1 MRDWLAANLPGL
13 LDPGPLGVEWWQ
25 WASIVVLA
33 IMSITVGRMVGRV
46 VAPLAH
52 RLVARTPS
60 RWDDAI
66 LLRVAGPLAAL
77 LSLVVFGTTLSLIGL
92 GTEGETTLGRLLQAA
107 YFALFFWTLWRLID
121 VGRDV
126 VSATHW
132 AATASSSRALVPL
145 ATRVFKVIVLAVAAV
160 AVLSLLGYPVA
171 SLLAGLGLGGLALAL
186 GAQKTLENLFGAFAI
201 GADQPFRE
209 GDVVKVEDFTG
220 TVERI
225 GLRSTRFRTAERT
238 LITLPNGRLA
248 DMRVESLSARDRFHL
263 EMNILLATEAT
274 AGQVRQVLAGFEEVL
289 SRHVRVWPTGTAVRL
304 REFTPN
310 GLVLEVQA
318 WFQALDFEEFRVIR
332 QEVLLSFM
340 AVVEKAGTSMAF
352 VRPAVV
358 VRDGADGGQGSAG
371 PAALAVAARRSTAE
385 VGQQRG
391 TDDAGGR

>member
-1 MRDWLAANLPGL
+1 MRDWLAANMPGL
-13 LDPGPLGVEWWQ
+13 LNQGPLGIEWWQ
-25 WASIVVLA
+25 WASIGVLVVAATA
-33 IMSITVGRMVGRV
+33 IGRVVGRI

-52 RLVARTPS
+52 RIVARTPS

-77 LSLVVFGTTLSLIGL
+77 LSLVVFGALLSLINL
-92 GTEGETTLGRLLQAA
+92 GTEGEATLGKLLQAV

-132 AATASSSRALVPL
+132 AATAPSSGALVPL
-145 ATRVFKVIVLAVAAV
+145 ATRIFKVIVLAVAAV
-160 AVLSLLGYPVA
+160 AVLSMLGYPVA

-225 GLRSTRFRTAERT
+225 GLRSTRFRTADRT

-263 EMNILLATEAT
+263 GMTVQLASEAT
-274 AGQVRQVLAGFEEVL
+274 PAQVRQVLAGFEGVL
-289 SRHVRVWPTGTAVRL
+289 SDHVRVWPTGTAVRL
-304 REFTPN
+304 RDFTPN
-310 GLVLEVQA
+310 GLVVEVQS

-340 AVVEKAGTSMAF
+340 DVVERAGTSMAF
-352 VRPAVV
+352 TRPAVV
-358 VRDGADGGQGSAG
+358 IRDRADESAGTAALVAATPAASPDAGQRRMLEDADG
-371 PAALAVAARRSTAE
+371 R
-385 VGQQRG
+385 
-391 TDDAGGR
+391 